1 MTASDRFVRSPRGA
15 ELKGQPRMPRPKES
29 RPPVKRAARLI
40 VFSLTIAALGGL
52 AWHAT
57 HRVHARKPAR
67 DRFPITAVRRADLF
81 PTLKAGGQLQS
92 ARRTIIECRLEN
104 LSAGVQGQKLY
115 AGGSSVLLK
124 IIPEG
129 TAVKKG
135 DVLAVLD
142 SSEYE
147 ELLRVQRIN
156 VQRAEADKLQA
167 DLDHEI
173 ARLALAEYRDGTLK
187 EQDEDFRR
195 RVALAR
201 ADFNQASD
209 RLTWSRSMKA
219 KGYVST
225 SVVTTDEYTA
235 AQLELKLQQEEGA
248 FEVFRKYTGPRT
260 LRELEG
266 NIIAARTTLDYQ
278 TLRVN
283 RHHDRLRILEQQV
296 ANCTIRAPHDGYVVY
311 AHDKRHDIMI
321 EEGMPVREG
330 QDLIY
335 LPDLNTM
342 EVVAMINESI
352 IPEIR
357 KGMTAKIQ
365 VEGLP
370 DRVLRGRVRKVGQIA
385 VSNWRTDVNYYEGFV
400 TIEGAIPGL
409 RPGMTS
415 QVEIDLPL
423 RDDVLTVPSESV
435 ANDDGQDVCY
445 VVRGDELERRPVK
458 LGRVT
463 QNLTEV
469 TAGLREG
476 DQVVLDPDPEE
487 LSEDVENPGPVASS
501 LSESSPSESAPE
513 PGPSDVA
520 AR

>member
-1 MTASDRFVRSPRGA
+1 MSHAR
-15 ELKGQPRMPRPKES
+15 QPRSFAK
-29 RPPVKRAARLI
+29 KAARL
-40 VFSLTIAALGGL
+40 VVVSLGLASLGGL
-52 AWHAT
+52 GWYARNRAQA
-57 HRVHARKPAR
+57 RVPAR
-67 DRFPITAVRRADLF
+67 DRFPITAVRRADLH
-81 PTLKAGGQLQS
+81 PTLKAGGQLES
-92 ARRTIIECRLEN
+92 AKRTIIECRLEN
-104 LSAGVQGQKLY
+104 FSAGVQGQRIY
-115 AGGSSVLLK
+115 AGGSSVLLQ

-129 TAVKKG
+129 TVVKKG

-142 SSEYE
+142 SSDYE

-156 VQRAEADKLQA
+156 LQRAEADKLQA

-187 EQDEDFRR
+187 EQEEDFRR

-201 ADFNQASD
+201 ADLNQARD
-209 RLTWSRSMKA
+209 RLAWSRSMKA

-225 SVVTTDEYTA
+225 SVVSTDEYTA
-235 AQLELKLQQEEGA
+235 AELELKLQQEEGA
-248 FEVFRKYTGPRT
+248 FQVFRKYTASRT
-260 LRELEG
+260 LRGLEG
-266 NIIAARTTLDYQ
+266 DIIAARTTLDYQ
-278 TLRVN
+278 TLRVD
-283 RHHDRLRILEQQV
+283 RHRDRLKILEEQV

-311 AHDKRHDIMI
+311 AHDRRHDLLI

-335 LPDLNTM
+335 LPDLNDM
-342 EVVAMINESI
+342 EVVAMLNESI
-352 IPEIR
+352 VPEVR
-357 KGMTAKIQ
+357 PGMKVSIQ

-370 DRVLRGRVRKVGQIA
+370 GRMLHGRVRKVGQIA
-385 VSNWRTDVNYYEGFV
+385 ISNWRTDVNYYEGFV
-400 TIEGAIPGL
+400 TIEGVEPGL

-435 ANDDGQDVCY
+435 VNNEGQVVCY
-445 VVRGDELERRPVK
+445 VVHGDDLERRPVK

-476 DQVVLDPDPEE
+476 EQIVLDPDPEE
-487 LSEDVENPGPVASS
+487 MLDESEDTTAVV
-501 LSESSPSESAPE
+501 SSPSESASE
-513 PGPSDVA
+513 PGPRDVA
-520 AR
+520 TR